1 MAARDKAKVKPLQKS
16 KETKKRDSGKV
27 IIDHKQVEEA
37 LKASEQNFRNSLD
50 QSMNGIRIS
59 DNTDHTSYVNQAFL
73 DIFGYKNIQEV
84 LSTPPQEYYTP
95 EAHADWVVRHEKLM
109 RGEPM
114 PRQVDVDIVRKDGE
128 LRNLEVSMRQVFW
141 DGKEQNQTLYHDIT
155 ERKKVEYALKLS
167 EQNFRNSMDSSLFG
181 VRIVDVQGN
190 TLYAN
195 QTLLDIFGYSNFDE
209 EKSSPPQEH
218 FTKEGFEAFVLRREK
233 RTRGE
238 TIPDK
243 VEVDIVRKD
252 GTIRHLQVFNEDVI
266 WNGKQE
272 LQIYYQDITEL
283 KQAEQT
289 CQLSEQ
295 NFRNSMD
302 MSAIGIRISDNND
315 HTSYANKALLEI
327 FGYENIDEVR
337 KNPPQEHY
345 SPAAHASWVLRHEK
359 LLRGEPMPKQVDID
373 IIRKDG
379 TVRNLDVSMMDV
391 FWDGKQQFQTLYN
404 DITERKAAE
413 AAAHE
418 SEEKYRL
425 IVENSSD
432 IIFTLNATG
441 DFLYISAAV
450 KNILG
455 YNAADL
461 LGHAFRSILYPD
473 DIKIVQ
479 EAIQRNIMD
488 GHQTPGGTEYRVR
501 HKNGE
506 WRWHN
511 GTGNTVRDVNGK
523 FLYFI
528 GMGRDITEMKRLTE
542 ETKLTNE
549 KLNMMIKKLEE
560 QQRQNTILTE
570 MRDMLQACSRMEET
584 APIIMGS
591 MKKLFPASQGAL
603 FLLSNSRSDLESVV
617 TWGDFPTS
625 SENNIFSPDACWG
638 LRRGRAHVVEDVN
651 IGPICAHLIHTL
663 PAPYVCLPLM
673 AKGDILG
680 LLHLKNAF
688 NTNGSGNQE
697 IADLKQMATTLS
709 EYLSL
714 SIANVKL
721 SESLSRQSIQDP
733 QTGLYNRRFME
744 ESLQREITRAARK
757 QTPIGIIMGD
767 LDHFKKFN
775 DVYGHGAGD
784 KIIAQI
790 GKLFNDKF
798 RGSDIACRYGGE
810 EFLIILPETS
820 PEDTF
825 KRADALRE
833 EIKKLE
839 MVFQGQI
846 LGVVTMS
853 MGIAVYPQNGVRM
866 DELLRV
872 ADTALYKAKQEG
884 RDRVVSG

>member
-1 MAARDKAKVKPLQKS
+1 MAAREKSKVKPPEKS
-16 KETKKRDSGKV
+16 KKIKKDTACID

-59 DNTDHTSYVNQAFL
+59 DNTDHTSYVNKAFL

-84 LSTPPQEYYTP
+84 MSTPPQELYTP

-114 PRQVDVDIVRKDGE
+114 PKQIDVDIVHKDGE
-128 LRNLEVSMRQVFW
+128 HRNLEVSMRQVFW

-155 ERKKVEYALKLS
+155 ERKQVEHALKLS
-167 EQNFRNSMDSSLFG
+167 EQNFRNSMDSS
-181 VRIVDVQGN
+181 
-190 TLYAN
+190 T
-195 QTLLDIFGYSNFDE
+195 
-209 EKSSPPQEH
+209 
-218 FTKEGFEAFVLRREK
+218 
-233 RTRGE
+233 
-238 TIPDK
+238 
-243 VEVDIVRKD
+243 
-252 GTIRHLQVFNEDVI
+252 
-266 WNGKQE
+266 
-272 LQIYYQDITEL
+272 
-283 KQAEQT
+283 
-289 CQLSEQ
+289 
-295 NFRNSMD
+295 
-302 MSAIGIRISDNND
+302 IGIRISDGND

-327 FGYENIDEVR
+327 FGYENIDEV
-337 KNPPQEHY
+337 KKSPPQEHY

-373 IIRKDG
+373 IVRKDG
-379 TVRNLDVSMMDV
+379 TVRNLDVSMRDV

-413 AAAHE
+413 AAFHE

-432 IIFTLNATG
+432 IIFTLDAEG
-441 DFLYISAAV
+441 EFIYVSAAV
-450 KNILG
+450 KNVLG
-455 YNAADL
+455 YNAAEL
-461 LGHAFRSILYPD
+461 TGRPFRSILHPD
-473 DIKIVQ
+473 DIKTVQ

-511 GTGNTVRDVNGK
+511 GTGNTVRDAKGK

-528 GMGRDITEMKRLTE
+528 GMGRDISEMKRLTE

-549 KLNMMIKKLEE
+549 KLNIMIKKLEE

-570 MRDMLQACSRMEET
+570 MRDMLQACSKMEET

-617 TWGDFPTS
+617 TWGDFPAS

-784 KIIAQI
+784 KIISQI

-846 LGVVTMS
+846 LGVITMS
-853 MGIAVYPQNGVRM
+853 MGIAAYPQNGVRM